1 MKKEKQIEKT
11 QYSHIK
17 KAERLEMAILLK
29 KGYSYRNIADVLQR
43 SVSSISDEINHNSV
57 NGQYDPVKANHKAY
71 VKRKYSKYQGMKI
84 VQDKSLSDYVKGKLQ
99 QDWSPEQIAGRIKK
113 IDKHIKY
120 ASREAIYKYIYSIYG
135 RQIERYLRY
144 KGINGKKYGKRTKDN
159 STLKDR
165 TFIDNRPK
173 IINRKQRF
181 GDWEGDFIVSGK
193 NGKGALL
200 VLRERKAGYTIIK
213 KIMSRNT
220 DVVNECIYQLTGG
233 LVCFN
238 SLTIDNDISFKKH
251 KRLSELLGCPVYFCH
266 PYHSWEKGGIE
277 NENKLIRQY
286 VPKKSNISQYADEQI
301 QEIQDKLNSRP
312 RKRLN
317 YKTPL
322 EVMLKNKQ
330 FKTLQNFGI
339 MGMNIFEDKKI
350 AECSA

>member
-1 MKKEKQIEKT
+1 MKRENYHHTTKT
-11 QYSHIK
+11 
-17 KAERLEMAILLK
+17 ERMEIALLK
-29 KGYSYRNIADVLQR
+29 GKGYSLRNIAKMLGR
-43 SVSSISDEINHNSV
+43 SPNTISEEVKFNSV
-57 NGQYDPVKANHKAY
+57 NEQYDPEKANHKAY
-71 VKRKYSKYQGMKI
+71 TNRKYSKYQGMKI
-84 VQDKSLSDYVKGKLQ
+84 VSNRQLEDYVKEKIQL
-99 QDWSPEQIAGRIKK
+99 DWSPEQIAGRIKK
-113 IDKHIKY
+113 VDKHIKY
-120 ASREAIYKYIYSIYG
+120 ASYQAIYKYIYSIYG

-144 KGINGKKYGKRTKDN
+144 KGANGKKYKKGGKNTDK
-159 STLKDR
+159 LQDR
-165 TFIDNRPK
+165 EFIDNRPK
-173 IINRKQRF
+173 IINKRQRF

-200 VLRERKAGYTIIK
+200 VLRERKARYTIIQRVE
-213 KIMSRNT
+213 SRNT
-220 DVVNECIYQLTGG
+220 DVINEYIHQLTGG

-238 SLTIDNDISFKKH
+238 SLTIDNDISFKRH
-251 KRLSELLGCPVYFCH
+251 KRLSALLGCPVYFCH

-286 VPKKSNISQYADEQI
+286 VPKRSDISQYADEQI